1 MFLLLEFERLEPV
14 DIELKLRFD
23 LESEAPER
31 DDEFKLI
38 FKNQPT
44 ELRLHF
50 SRSQY
55 SGYLYLIYFI
65 WPLDQYIAEEDLNGA
80 PNRFSFRKLPK
91 TSFFFFFFFFL
102 VSAKKG

>member
-50 SRSQY
+50 SRSRIRGIY
-55 SGYLYLIYFI
+55 TYFI

-80 PNRFSFRKLPK
+80 PNRFYFRKLPK
-91 TSFFFFFFFFL
+91 TSFFFFFSF
-102 VSAKKG
+102 

>member
-50 SRSQY
+50 SPPCIRGIYTYIFYMAVRSIHC
-55 SGYLYLIYFI
+55 G
-65 WPLDQYIAEEDLNGA
+65 G
-80 PNRFSFRKLPK
+80 RFKW
-91 TSFFFFFFFFL
+91 
-102 VSAKKG
+102 SAK